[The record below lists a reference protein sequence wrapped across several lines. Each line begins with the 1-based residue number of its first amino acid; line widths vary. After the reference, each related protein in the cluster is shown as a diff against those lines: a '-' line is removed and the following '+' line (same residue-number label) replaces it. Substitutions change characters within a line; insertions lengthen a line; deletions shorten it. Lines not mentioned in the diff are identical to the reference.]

1 VRVQVALSLVL
12 AVGAILLVRTLD
24 NLRSVDPGFRPKGVL
39 FVHLFS
45 QPRNDSLPNRAA
57 YYWQLAERLE
67 QLPGV
72 ESVNYSRM
80 GPFTRSEFRQPVAAA
95 SSQAA
100 LESVVDF
107 VGPGFFH
114 WIGMRLLAGREFHW
128 GDNEDSPRVVIL
140 SEALARRLFPEQDPV
155 GRRINLG
162 QRVEHRNME
171 IVGVVNSASLWTVRD
186 RDPLA
191 VYLPLM
197 QERASGEPMAGI
209 RAAGDL
215 SSLTA
220 RVRRTIESM
229 GRHSV
234 LRIQTSRER
243 ADTALV
249 PERVMGLLS
258 AFCGGLALL
267 LASIGI
273 YGLTSY
279 SITRRTSEIGIRMAL
294 GARPRDVLGLVLR
307 EVSWLVVAGIAAGIP
322 AALVATRLLSGMLY
336 GLSSHD
342 PATIALAL
350 AILTGV
356 SICAGYLPA
365 RRASRLDPMSALR
378 CQ

>member
-1 VRVQVALSLVL
+1 
-12 AVGAILLVRTLD
+12 
-24 NLRSVDPGFRPKGVL
+24 
-39 FVHLFS
+39 
-45 QPRNDSLPNRAA
+45 
-57 YYWQLAERLE
+57 
-67 QLPGV
+67 
-72 ESVNYSRM
+72 
-80 GPFTRSEFRQPVAAA
+80 
-95 SSQAA
+95 
-100 LESVVDF
+100 
-107 VGPGFFH
+107 
-114 WIGMRLLAGREFHW
+114 MRLLAGREFHW

>member
-1 VRVQVALSLVL
+1 
-12 AVGAILLVRTLD
+12 
-24 NLRSVDPGFRPKGVL
+24 
-39 FVHLFS
+39 
-45 QPRNDSLPNRAA
+45 
-57 YYWQLAERLE
+57 
-67 QLPGV
+67 
-72 ESVNYSRM
+72 M